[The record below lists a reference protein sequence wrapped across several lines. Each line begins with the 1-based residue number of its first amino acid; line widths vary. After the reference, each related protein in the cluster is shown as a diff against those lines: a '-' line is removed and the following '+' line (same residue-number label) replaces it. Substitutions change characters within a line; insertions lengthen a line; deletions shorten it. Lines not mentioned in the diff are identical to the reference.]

1 MFDRDSECKARSGEK
16 NKGDRCIRRIHP
28 VIFFNQIVRKR
39 GGERL
44 KSYTRFLDC
53 SGACLPFLA
62 LRPFLL
68 GGTAVNFKAIEI
80 RSTMA
85 IKKPALSL

>member
-1 MFDRDSECKARSGEK
+1 VFDRDSAQQGQERKTKAIDVLEEFTPS
-16 NKGDRCIRRIHP
+16 
-28 VIFFNQIVRKR
+28 FFFYQIVRKR

-53 SGACLPFLA
+53 SGACLPFL
-62 LRPFLL
+62 
-68 GGTAVNFKAIEI
+68 VAIEV

>member
-1 MFDRDSECKARSGEK
+1 MFDRDSAQQGQERKTKAIDVLEEFTPS
-16 NKGDRCIRRIHP
+16 
-28 VIFFNQIVRKR
+28 FFFYQIVRKR